1 MVVAAIGVPVSFLA
15 GLFLSHERYVEQTGA
30 GVGTEVS
37 AVRRLAAPAL
47 AVVCAQVID
56 AAVSGDRNLAL
67 QALLLDPMMNDIER
81 AKAILDDFVISFRQW
96 LPQFA

>member
-1 MVVAAIGVPVSFLA
+1 M
-15 GLFLSHERYVEQTGA
+15 
-30 GVGTEVS
+30 
-37 AVRRLAAPAL
+37 
-47 AVVCAQVID
+47 VID

-81 AKAILDDFVISFRQW
+81 AKAILDDFVISFREW